1 MKNDWILGVSRA
13 ETAHKVEQN
22 AAETKPLDIRL
33 ELDDDGKLS
42 LVMDGERVSEVD
54 LGVLMKKSSKKS
66 LNERSTTR

>member
-42 LVMDGERVSEVD
+42 LVIGGRPVSAVD
-54 LGVLMKKSSKKS
+54 LSVLTEKKSKNRNRMHM
-66 LNERSTTR
+66 L

>member
-13 ETAHKVEQN
+13 ETAHSVEQKPD
-22 AAETKPLDIRL
+22 ETKPLDIRL
-33 ELDDDGKLS
+33 ELDDNGKLS

-66 LNERSTTR
+66 LK

>member
-13 ETAHKVEQN
+13 ETAHKVEQD

-54 LGVLMKKSSKKS
+54 LHALTKKQIKKPK
-66 LNERSTTR
+66 